1 MIRILA
7 AILAVTLLARMAQ
20 GGTGRPLNV
29 LFIAVDDLR
38 PELGCYGTPVVNT
51 PNIDALAERG
61 LRFNRAYCQQAICG
75 PSRTSLMTG
84 LRPDTSGAVHNDVY
98 FRKTVPDVV
107 TLPQQFIAHGY
118 ESIYTGKIYHTWM
131 RDEEKSW
138 SSKAVFP
145 KAGPAPVG
153 GYALPENQALVKR
166 RQEDVKKQYPGDKVG
181 GLACG
186 PATEAA
192 DVPDN
197 AYADGRTADSAVAT
211 LKQIKDKPFFL
222 AVGFHKPHL
231 PFVAPKRYWDLYDPA
246 EIPLAENGSA
256 PEGGAAMGLHSSFE
270 LRTRVGIP
278 KSGPIDDKLARHL
291 LHGYLACVSY
301 IDAQVGKVLAE
312 LDRLGL
318 RDNTVVILWGDH
330 GWHLGEM
337 GVWGKATN
345 YEIAART
352 PLIISAPGMKARGK
366 ATGALVEL
374 IDMYPTLCD
383 LAGVP
388 VPRHVEGSSFAP
400 LLNDPN
406 RPWKTAAFSQFP
418 CPALREWAALPL
430 SEAMR
435 RTFFGPLITEKEQ
448 LIADELP
455 GEWSRDKFEKH
466 VMGYTMRTDRYR
478 LVRWVD
484 VRSPKKAL
492 AVELFDHQTDPHETR
507 NIAAENADVVKELSA
522 KMTAGWKAARPGS
535 TVNAMP
541 TGRREPIGRA
551 TSLLAE

>member
-7 AILAVTLLARMAQ
+7 VLLAATLLHKMAHAE
-20 GGTGRPLNV
+20 TSGRPLNV

-38 PELGCYGTPVVNT
+38 PELGCYGTPVVKT
-51 PNIDALAERG
+51 PHIDALAERG

-84 LRPDTSGAVHNDVY
+84 LRPDSSGAVHNDVY

-118 ESIYTGKIYHTWM
+118 ESIYTGKVYHAQM

-138 SSKAVFP
+138 SGKAVFP
-145 KAGPAPVG
+145 KAGAPPVA
-153 GYALPENQALVKR
+153 GYALPENRALVKR
-166 RQEDVKKQYPGDKVG
+166 RQEEVKQKYPGKKVG

-197 AYADGRTADSAVAT
+197 AYADGRTADSAIAT
-211 LKQIKDKPFFL
+211 LQKIKDPSTALGAGKPFFL

-231 PFVAPKRYWDLYDPA
+231 PFVAPQRYWDLYDPTK
-246 EIPLAENGSA
+246 IPLAENGSA
-256 PEGGAAMGLHSSFE
+256 PIDAPAMGLHSSFE
-270 LRTRVGIP
+270 LRTRADIP
-278 KSGPIDDKLARHL
+278 KSGPIDDKLARRL
-291 LHGYLACVSY
+291 LHGYLACASY
-301 IDAQVGKVLAE
+301 VDAQIGRVLAE

-318 RDNTVVILWGDH
+318 RDTTVVILWGDH

-337 GVWGKATN
+337 GIWGKATN

-366 ATGALVEL
+366 ASGALVEL

-388 VPRHVEGSSFAP
+388 VPKHVEGTSFAP
-400 LLNDPN
+400 LLSDPG

-435 RTFFGPLITEKEQ
+435 KTFFGPLITEKEQ
-448 LIADELP
+448 LIEDELP
-455 GEWSRDKFEKH
+455 GEWSREKFEEH

-484 VRSPKKAL
+484 VRNPEKAL
-492 AVELFDHQTDPHETR
+492 AVELYDHQADPHETK
-507 NIAAENADVVKELSA
+507 NIAAEKADTVKKLSA
-522 KMTAGWKAARPGS
+522 KMNAGWKPARPS
-535 TVNAMP
+535 
-541 TGRREPIGRA
+541 RH
-551 TSLLAE
+551 